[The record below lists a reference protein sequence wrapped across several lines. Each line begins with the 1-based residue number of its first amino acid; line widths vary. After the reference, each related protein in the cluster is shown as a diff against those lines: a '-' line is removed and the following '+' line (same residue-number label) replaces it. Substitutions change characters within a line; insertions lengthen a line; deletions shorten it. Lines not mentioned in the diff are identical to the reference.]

1 MLHTLRIASAAA
13 FLSVAI
19 VAALAHPGAAV
30 ARVLDSTDAPTVTT
44 TVSVAGTATARHH
57 ATGRIIELPTV
68 TVVGHVHHDAAARPR
83 VDTVASTAESLP
95 RQVGEALPH
104 LRFDMPYYS
113 FGVSTRGS
121 TASASE

>member
-13 FLSVAI
+13 FLSVAFA
-19 VAALAHPGAAV
+19 AALAHPGAAV
-30 ARVLDSTDAPTVTT
+30 ARALDAADAPTVTT
-44 TVSVAGTATARHH
+44 TVSVAETASARRHV
-57 ATGRIIELPTV
+57 AGRVVELPTV
-68 TVVGHVHHDAAARPR
+68 TVVGHIHRNDAATAKSGGI
-83 VDTVASTAESLP
+83 ASTAESLP

-113 FGVSTRGS
+113 FGVSNRGS

>member
-44 TVSVAGTATARHH
+44 TVSIADTATARHH
-57 ATGRIIELPTV
+57 IGGRVIELPTV
-68 TVVGHVHHDAAARPR
+68 TVIGHVHRNDAATAN
-83 VDTVASTAESLP
+83 TGSVASAAESLP